1 MFNKIMVAYDEGPVA
16 SKALEM
22 AIQLAKLSSGEIF
35 IASAYLDDDNS
46 SRFDFLV
53 KIQSEAAAKVADQG
67 IIAHRRMESGARS
80 LGKVIVKIAAD
91 NGADVVVMG
100 TNNRGAVGR
109 FMFGSVSEYLLR
121 NLSCPALVVK

>member
-1 MFNKIMVAYDEGPVA
+1 MFNKILVAYDEGQVA
-16 SKALEM
+16 AKALET
-22 AIQLAKLSSGEIF
+22 AIDLAKLVSAEIY
-35 IASAYLDDDNS
+35 IASAYLNDDNP

-53 KIQSEAAAKVADQG
+53 KIQSEAAARVAGQG
-67 IIAHRRMESGARS
+67 ITAHRRMEAGARS
-80 LGKVIVKIAAD
+80 LGKVIAKIAAD
-91 NGADVVVMG
+91 TGADIVVMG

>member
-1 MFNKIMVAYDEGPVA
+1 MFEKIMVAYDEGPVA
-16 SKALEM
+16 AKALEM

-35 IASAYLDDDNS
+35 IASAYLDDDNP

-53 KIQSEAAAKVADQG
+53 KIQSEAAAKVAEQG
-67 IIAHRRMESGARS
+67 ITAHRRMESGARS
-80 LGKVIVKIAAD
+80 LGKVITKIAAD
-91 NGADVVVMG
+91 TGADVVVMG

-121 NLSCPALVVK
+121 NLSCPALLVK

>member
-16 SKALEM
+16 AKALDI

-35 IASAYLDDDNS
+35 IASAYLDDDNP

-67 IIAHRRMESGARS
+67 IPAHRRLESGARS
-80 LGKVIVKIAAD
+80 LGKAIAKVAAD
-91 NGADVVVMG
+91 TGADVVVMG